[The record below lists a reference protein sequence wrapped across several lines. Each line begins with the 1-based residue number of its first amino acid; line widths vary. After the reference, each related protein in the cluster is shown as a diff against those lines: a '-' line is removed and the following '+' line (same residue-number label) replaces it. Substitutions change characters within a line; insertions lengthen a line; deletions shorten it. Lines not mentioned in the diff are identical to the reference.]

1 MELERRGIS
10 LELKLRAAKADIYCD
25 RVQIQQV
32 LLNLVINA
40 IDAMSDDLPRAALL
54 RLTSENPTP
63 DTLRFEVLDSG
74 CGLPDGV
81 RERIFESFYTT
92 KKSGMGMGLT
102 ISKGIIKKHCGEL
115 GAENR
120 AEGGSRFWFTL
131 PLG

>member
-1 MELERRGIS
+1 
-10 LELKLRAAKADIYCD
+10 
-25 RVQIQQV
+25 QV

-102 ISKGIIKKHCGEL
+102 ISK
-115 GAENR
+115 
-120 AEGGSRFWFTL
+120 
-131 PLG
+131 

>member
-1 MELERRGIS
+1 M
-10 LELKLRAAKADIYCD
+10 
-25 RVQIQQV
+25 
-32 LLNLVINA
+32 
-40 IDAMSDDLPRAALL
+40 

-81 RERIFESFYTT
+81 LERIFESFYTT

-120 AEGGSRFWFTL
+120 TEGGSRFWFTL

>member
-1 MELERRGIS
+1 
-10 LELKLRAAKADIYCD
+10 
-25 RVQIQQV
+25 
-32 LLNLVINA
+32 
-40 IDAMSDDLPRAALL
+40 
-54 RLTSENPTP
+54 
-63 DTLRFEVLDSG
+63 
-74 CGLPDGV
+74 DGV

>member
-1 MELERRGIS
+1 
-10 LELKLRAAKADIYCD
+10 
-25 RVQIQQV
+25 
-32 LLNLVINA
+32 
-40 IDAMSDDLPRAALL
+40 
-54 RLTSENPTP
+54 
-63 DTLRFEVLDSG
+63 
-74 CGLPDGV
+74 LPDGV